1 MFPRT
6 RLLNFGRHFSRQTRS
21 VATTSG
27 ATVGIAPR
35 ALRPRLALLGGTGLA
50 VLMWAM
56 PSASCAED
64 ESKKPESDADK
75 SLPHDEIDRF
85 LRVRV
90 YPLCSRLGFGGIMG
104 FCSGI
109 AVKRVGET
117 IAYLVG
123 VVFIGLQVAQY
134 NGLIDIDWLKIRD
147 TGK

>member
-1 MFPRT
+1 
-6 RLLNFGRHFSRQTRS
+6 
-21 VATTSG
+21 
-27 ATVGIAPR
+27 
-35 ALRPRLALLGGTGLA
+35 
-50 VLMWAM
+50 
-56 PSASCAED
+56 
-64 ESKKPESDADK
+64 
-75 SLPHDEIDRF
+75 
-85 LRVRV
+85 
-90 YPLCSRLGFGGIMG
+90 MG